1 MPNVENNNGKT
12 FVAGKLAQSPLEGWL
27 CRFYR
32 QVSLRRLE
40 SLPDWAVEHL
50 RDAPAVTLNARG
62 EATSWSDPALSVV
75 VSVER
80 RNALQPSASAAK

>member
-1 MPNVENNNGKT
+1 MTNVENNNGKT
-12 FVAGKLAQSPLEGWL
+12 FVAEKLAQSPLEGWL

-32 QVSLRRLE
+32 LVALHGLE

-50 RDAPAVTLNARG
+50 RDAPAVTLNTRG
-62 EATSWSDPALSVV
+62 EATSWSDPELSVV

-80 RNALQPSASAAK
+80 RNALQPFASAPK